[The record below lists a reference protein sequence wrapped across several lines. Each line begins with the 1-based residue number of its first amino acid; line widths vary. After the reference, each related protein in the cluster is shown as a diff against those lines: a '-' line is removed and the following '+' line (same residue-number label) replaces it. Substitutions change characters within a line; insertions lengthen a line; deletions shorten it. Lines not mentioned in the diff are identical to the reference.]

1 MATPYSWARGGV
13 GMTEAVGGR
22 LSGGGRWRRTRG
34 WGRQRR
40 EQTQMVTV
48 GAEAVEVDGPRQRR
62 GEQMRTAM
70 ADGRGRGGGGGG
82 GRSWWRQ
89 PGEDGVRRNGNL
101 GGG

>member
-48 GAEAVEVDGPRQRR
+48 GAEAV
-62 GEQMRTAM
+62 
-70 ADGRGRGGGGGG
+70 GGGGG
-82 GRSWWRQ
+82 WRWLMA
-89 PGEDGVRRNGNL
+89 GVEVGAAVEAEV
-101 GGG
+101 GGGSLERMG